1 MESEKNLFRVK
12 YRKGL
17 GDQIEVEASSVLE
30 ARKLALA
37 EYRRNCTMVDMKPLD
52 AVVSEDVEILA

>member
-1 MESEKNLFRVK
+1 MESEKNLYRVH

-17 GDQIEVEASSVLE
+17 GDPKTFEASSPLE

-52 AVVSEDVEILA
+52 AVVMQDVEILA